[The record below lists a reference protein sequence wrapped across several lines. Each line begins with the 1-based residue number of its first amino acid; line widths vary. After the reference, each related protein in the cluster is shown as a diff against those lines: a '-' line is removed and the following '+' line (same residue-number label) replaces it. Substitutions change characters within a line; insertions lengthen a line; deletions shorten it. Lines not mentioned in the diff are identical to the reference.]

1 MFGTYLIHLN
11 EPLVDNLLLSWTH
24 STKAVEEGSSPHDL
38 GNHDHLI
45 DQSIGISDQLLR
57 FWVFDANWL
66 LFGSL
71 KI

>member
-11 EPLVDNLLLSWTH
+11 EPLVDNLLLSWAH

-45 DQSIGISDQLLR
+45 D
-57 FWVFDANWL
+57 
-66 LFGSL
+66 
-71 KI
+71 